1 MKNIRGIVF
10 PIALMAM
17 LSSTL
22 IVLSADMNFELY
34 NKEKDSIAI
43 QLNGQTYPVPG
54 ISTKQ
59 TLQLNV
65 DPTREMSLV
74 INSNTFES
82 QRFTIDASPQRE
94 TIYLTW
100 NPADTS
106 KRSPLYP
113 QTGPWLGLL
122 GKTESGLALDKS
134 KNVTADE
141 IRSGT
146 NVSRN
151 KIPTRPIQQPTTNT
165 SEPRTVAPTP
175 PFTITINAILY
186 DKILGADY
194 ASKVNQIYRY
204 NYSQAAKRG
213 KINLWRALDA
223 DIAAFNKDTSMS
235 KDQKIEMLKRR
246 IDVKYRE
253 LERYMYIEHSQP
265 MTPQ

>member
-1 MKNIRGIVF
+1 MKNIKSIIF
-10 PIALMAM
+10 FITM
-17 LSSTL
+17 LIML
-22 IVLSADMNFELY
+22 PVVADMNFELY

-54 ISTKQ
+54 ISTKK

-74 INSNTFES
+74 INSNAFGS
-82 QRFTIDASPQRE
+82 QGFTIKASPNRE
-94 TIYLTW
+94 TIFLTW
-100 NPADTS
+100 NPADAS

-113 QTGPWLGLL
+113 ETGPWWGLK
-122 GKTESGLALDKS
+122 GTTESGLILDKS

-141 IRSGT
+141 IIPGT

-151 KIPTRPIQQPTTNT
+151 KIPTRPIQQPTTHT
-165 SEPRTVAPTP
+165 EPRNSVEA
-175 PFTITINAILY
+175 PFTLTLNSILY
-186 DKILGADY
+186 DKILGSDY

-204 NYSQAAKRG
+204 NYSQATKRG

-223 DIAAFNKDTSMS
+223 DIAALNKDTSMN
-235 KDQKIEMLKRR
+235 KNQKIEALKRR

-253 LERYMYIEHSQP
+253 LERYIYIEHGQP